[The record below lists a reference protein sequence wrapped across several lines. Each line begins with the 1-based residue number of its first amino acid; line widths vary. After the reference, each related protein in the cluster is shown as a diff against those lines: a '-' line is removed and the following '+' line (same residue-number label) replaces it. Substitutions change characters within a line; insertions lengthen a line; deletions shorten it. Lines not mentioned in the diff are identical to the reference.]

1 MTSTKSRPGRARV
14 AERLLPSGFPV
25 LETKLVPPPSR
36 AGLLRRDALISR
48 LAASR
53 EVPIVAVLAPAG
65 YGKSTTLAQ
74 WAESD
79 PRQFAWLSI
88 DDRDNDPAV
97 LLSYIAFA
105 LGGAAALG
113 PDVAEALASP
123 GPSVWTAA
131 VPRLGAAL
139 AKRPRPFVLVLD
151 DVDRLTESDSAD
163 ALVALASHLK
173 DGSQVV
179 LAGRTAGRLPIPR
192 ILAGGRGTLIEASD
206 LQLDD
211 DEAAALIGAAGVDLS
226 GEEVSAIN
234 SSTEGWPAGLYLTAL
249 SMRARQTDGETPLPA
264 SPVSGGLVADYIR
277 TEILGRLTD
286 DDLAFMLDTAA
297 LDRLSGPLCDDV
309 MERDGSGERLNDLAR
324 SNLFLIPLD
333 TEQEW
338 YRYHHLLREHL
349 LAELRRRDEPRVRA
363 LHSRAAAWHG
373 SRADDESALE
383 YAMLA
388 GDIDQAARLLPQ
400 LAQRAYNSGRVGSL
414 RRWFEAMDQDGVPQT
429 HSDLAVVGAILFSLL
444 DDVDQAER
452 WSRYLHETP
461 LDSVADP
468 HEAAMLRFGRAF
480 VCRSGVEQMR
490 ADADAALAGFGEDDQ
505 WRPLALLSKGV
516 AELASIGPEQADAT
530 MQEAVRAA
538 RNAGFSQGTAAAS
551 LVYRATIAMA
561 SGDWEAAAKL
571 TVEARDQVDAGR
583 GAEQIPGVLT
593 DAAEA
598 RVALHLGEPE
608 AARAFLAH
616 AQRLRPLLTRAL
628 PWVAIRARLD
638 LAHAHL
644 ALADAPG
651 ARTLLAEVRDVLVRR
666 PHMGSLA
673 DEATDCQRQVDTMRG
688 DMIGAS
694 TLTTAELRLLPLL
707 TTHLSFREIGAQLFV
722 SHNTVKTQAI
732 SIYRKLDATSRS
744 EAIERAAQV
753 GLLDSAVPVHRFIPS
768 G

>member
-1 MTSTKSRPGRARV
+1 MTVTRSRRVRPRA

-36 AGLLRRDALISR
+36 AGLLRRGALIDR
-48 LAASR
+48 LSASR
-53 EVPIVAVLAPAG
+53 EVPILAVLAPAG
-65 YGKSTTLAQ
+65 YGKSTVLAQ

-79 PRQFAWLSI
+79 PREFAWLSI
-88 DDRDNDPAV
+88 DERDNDPAV
-97 LLSYIAFA
+97 LLAYIALA

-123 GPSVWTAA
+123 GPSVWSAA

-139 AKRPRPFVLVLD
+139 AKRPRAFVLVLD
-151 DVDRLTESDSAD
+151 DVDRLTGPDSAD
-163 ALVALASHLK
+163 VLIALASHLK
-173 DGSQVV
+173 AGSQFV
-179 LAGRTAGRLPIPR
+179 LAGRTAGRLPLPR
-192 ILAGGRGTLIEASD
+192 ILAGGRGSLVEASD

-211 DEAAALIGAAGVDLS
+211 GEAAALLRAAGVDLPD
-226 GEEVSAIN
+226 EDIAAIN
-234 SSTEGWPAGLYLTAL
+234 ASSEGWPAGLYLTAL
-249 SMRARQTDGETPLPA
+249 SIRARTTDGEAPLA
-264 SPVSGGLVADYIR
+264 ATPVSGGLVADYIR

-286 DDLAFMLDTAA
+286 DDLAFMLDAAA

-309 MERDGSGERLNDLAR
+309 MEREGSGERLDDLSR

-333 TEQEW
+333 AEQEW

-349 LAELRRRDEPRVRA
+349 LAELRRRNEPRVRA
-363 LHSRAAAWHG
+363 LHTRAAAWHG

-388 GDIDQAARLLPQ
+388 GDTDQAARLLPQ

-414 RRWFEAMDQDGVPQT
+414 RRWFESMDTADVPET
-429 HSDLAVVGAILFSLL
+429 HSDLAVVGAILFALL
-444 DDVDQAER
+444 DDVAQAER
-452 WSRYLHETP
+452 WSQYVHETP
-461 LDSVADP
+461 LDSVTDP
-468 HEAAMLRFGRAF
+468 HAAAMLRFGRAF
-480 VCRSGVEQMR
+480 LCRSGVEQMR
-490 ADADAALAGFGEDDQ
+490 SDAGAALAVFAEDDQ
-505 WRPLALLSKGV
+505 WRPLALLTLGV

-530 MQEAVRAA
+530 LQESVRAA
-538 RNAGFSQGTAAAS
+538 HRAGFAQGTAAAT
-551 LVYRATIAMA
+551 LDFRASIAMA
-561 SGDWEAAAKL
+561 RGDWDTASQL
-571 TVEARDQVDAGR
+571 VVEARGQVEAGR
-583 GAEQIPGVLT
+583 GGEQIPGVLT

-598 RVALHLGEPE
+598 RVALHRGQPE
-608 AARAFLAH
+608 AARAHLAH

-666 PHMGSLA
+666 PHMGALA
-673 DEATDCQRQVDTMRG
+673 DEASACQRQVDTMRG

-753 GLLDSAVPVHRFIPS
+753 GLLDAAGPVHRFIPS